1 VNIYIASDHAGVE
14 LKQKILNYFVGSKY
28 TFIDEGPNTT
38 DSVDY
43 PDFAFKVAKQVLI
56 NNAIGILICGT
67 GFGMCIA
74 ANKVKNIRAVSIVR
88 SDMAALAK
96 EHNNANIITISAR
109 FVNFDENIRIINNFL
124 NATFGGERHQKRLD
138 KISQQENN

>member
-1 VNIYIASDHAGVE
+1 MKIYIGSDHAGVE
-14 LKQKILNYFVGSKY
+14 LKRQIIEHFKNQYE
-28 TFIDEGPNTT
+28 FIDEGPFSN

-43 PDFAFKVAKQVLI
+43 PDFAFKVATQVVK

-74 ANKVKNIRAVSIVR
+74 ANKVKGIRAVDIVR
-88 SDMAALAK
+88 EDMANLAK

-109 FVNFDENIRIINNFL
+109 FVDFEQNIKIIDNFL
-124 NATFGGERHQKRLD
+124 NAKFGGERHQKRLD
-138 KISQQENN
+138 KISQYENK

>member
-1 VNIYIASDHAGVE
+1 MKIYIGSDHAGVE
-14 LKQKILNYFVGSKY
+14 LKRQIIEHFKNQYE
-28 TFIDEGPNTT
+28 FIDEGPFTN

-43 PDFAFKVAKQVLI
+43 PDFAFKVATQVVK

-74 ANKVKNIRAVSIVR
+74 ANKVKGIRAVDIVR
-88 SDMAALAK
+88 EDMANLAK

-109 FVNFDENIRIINNFL
+109 FVDFEQNIKIIDNFL
-124 NATFGGERHQKRLD
+124 NAKFGGERHQKRLD
-138 KISQQENN
+138 KISQYENK